1 MPRKKKTPF
10 APWES
15 RKADGI
21 EERYFRMGASFMASE
36 AVRGL
41 SGNAFKT
48 LCFMKIASAGKKQF
62 KFPFSKYKSFMAKST
77 FFRARD
83 ELVKAGF
90 IQIDQCNKNLR
101 QANVYSFSEDWKDV

>member
-1 MPRKKKTPF
+1 MARTKKTPF

-41 SGNAFKT
+41 SGNAFKI
-48 LCFMKIASAGKKQF
+48 LCFMKIESGGRREFQ
-62 KFPFSKYKSFMAKST
+62 FPFRKYKAYMAKST

-83 ELVKAGF
+83 ELIQKGF
-90 IQIDQCNKNLR
+90 LEIVQCNRNLR
-101 QANVYSFSEDWKDV
+101 QANVYSFSEQWKAF